1 MCSRQTAKAQ
11 QQTTSGSYINTAR
24 LATDAK
30 GVGKILLGVG
40 LVGTVAFGDAPGGAL
55 GVGLILSATLGGTTT
70 AVSGV
75 ADIAGNHTNT
85 DVREANEVLEHTSTV
100 SGLVFSATG
109 HPKAAGVA
117 GTLESAATLGFRP
130 KDAMKNPATMID
142 AGRTVQGLIDLGRK
156 AWGAVSS
163 AFSSGSIDTLP

>member
-1 MCSRQTAKAQ
+1 MRGTQDLAQ
-11 QQTTSGSYINTAR
+11 QQNTSGSYINTAR
-24 LATDAK
+24 IATDAK
-30 GVGKILLGVG
+30 GIGKIAVGVG
-40 LVGTVAFGDAPGGAL
+40 LVGTVAFGDVPGGVL
-55 GVGLILSATLGGTTT
+55 GAGLVLSGVLGGTTT

-85 DVREANEVLEHTSTV
+85 DVREANEALEHTSTV

-142 AGRTVQGLIDLGRK
+142 AARTVQGLIDLGRK
-156 AWGAVSS
+156 AWSAVASAVS
-163 AFSSGSIDTLP
+163 FVPLN

>member
-1 MCSRQTAKAQ
+1 LKAQ

-85 DVREANEVLEHTSTV
+85 DVIEANEVLEHTSTV

-117 GTLESAATLGFRP
+117 GTLESAAWCP
-130 KDAMKNPATMID
+130 I
-142 AGRTVQGLIDLGRK
+142 
-156 AWGAVSS
+156 S
-163 AFSSGSIDTLP
+163 AAASRCGCLQRGVILFLACLMG